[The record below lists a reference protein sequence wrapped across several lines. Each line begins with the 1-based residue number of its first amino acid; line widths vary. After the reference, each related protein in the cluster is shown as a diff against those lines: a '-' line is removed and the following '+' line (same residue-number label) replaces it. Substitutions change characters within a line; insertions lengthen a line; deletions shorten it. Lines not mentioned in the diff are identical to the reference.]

1 MRLLLAGIL
10 ALLPLS
16 AWADTLSTVKA
27 DTLDPQAIADP
38 VDPNEAKNAD
48 ETYDTLDQLWP
59 YGNPYSPASPTNF
72 EALTPSP
79 QYDQGRLSPR
89 SYEPEWLNDPFG
101 RYGSPYSPDPMNQ
114 RYDVGNLYSPGSP
127 MNLYTRGGRTERR

>member
-1 MRLLLAGIL
+1 MRLLLAGLL
-10 ALLPLS
+10 ALLPLG
-16 AWADTLSTVKA
+16 AWADTLSTIKT
-27 DTLDPQAIADP
+27 DTLDTRTIADP
-38 VDPNEAKNAD
+38 VDPNEAGNAD
-48 ETYDTLDQLWP
+48 ETYDALDQLWP
-59 YGNPYSPASPTNF
+59 YGNPYSPASATNF

-79 QYDQGRLSPR
+79 LYDQGRLSPR